1 LKGQSPSEDLTRLPL
16 DKLKHIEHKIR
27 SMGSH
32 SKNLLTYL
40 PYCLVPLL
48 LLAALN
54 YWNGLRTVD
63 STLSA
68 LAQSHL
74 NSLAGEIDR
83 RLQTEKHELSRAA
96 LAKQLQDITSEGQD
110 ASPVS
115 LSNASPDAPA
125 ISSDLKFILASV
137 LKGRGHCFRLTV
149 FDQVRRPV
157 IQIERQENARGPDTF
172 TTSPGDPSLAP
183 SFTTP
188 VKREVLASVS
198 GTTLKYVVPIVGGDT
213 NQRAGALVSEVNL
226 DQLIAEASNALNY
239 NPTQH
244 TFVTVIDPSSRIIY
258 HTNRDIEG
266 KLVSSALPEFLPIA
280 ESLARGN
287 SGLNRFS
294 AANKNEFLTAFSPLP
309 QWNIGLAVGYDRS
322 ALASKAHI
330 WGIGGLLVALISG
343 FLSALLIS
351 HRVQKKSLGIER
363 VEEGLTAIAKGE
375 LDRRIELKSSD
386 DARIIADSINV
397 VTERLRAQIAREEET
412 RQFQSFVRL
421 SAMLT
426 HDLKNA
432 IEALSLIVGNM
443 ERHFDNEQFRRD
455 ALRSLTSATDKLK
468 GIVIR
473 LSRPLSS
480 LSGEHPRPMSVDL
493 VPILKRVAA
502 MTAEPVREKHDVELK
517 LPRSLFVYTDPER
530 IENVV
535 ENLILNALEAMADKH
550 GKLTIEAGLTSRGA
564 ATFSVSD
571 TGPGMS
577 KTFIEKRLFRPF
589 STTKKHGVG
598 LGLYTCREVV
608 EASAGLIEVDSVEG
622 SGTTFRVVLPSAS
635 HDSRN

>member
-1 LKGQSPSEDLTRLPL
+1 MSF
-16 DKLKHIEHKIR
+16 
-27 SMGSH
+27 H
-32 SKNLLTYL
+32 SKNFLTYL

-48 LLAALN
+48 LLGALN
-54 YWNGLRTVD
+54 YWNGLRSVD
-63 STLSA
+63 TTLSA
-68 LAQSHL
+68 QAQGHL
-74 NSLAGEIDR
+74 NALAGEIDR
-83 RLQTEKHELSRAA
+83 RLGIEKVDLSRAA
-96 LAKQLQDITSEGQD
+96 LAKQLQDFMSTRHDGV
-110 ASPVS
+110 PVGLS
-115 LSNASPDAPA
+115 DGSSNAPSMPPD
-125 ISSDLKFILASV
+125 LQLLLTSV

-157 IQIERQENARGPDTF
+157 AHIERQENARGPDTF
-172 TTSPGDPSLAP
+172 TTTGGDQSLAP
-183 SFTTP
+183 QSTTP
-188 VKREVLASVS
+188 AKREVLVSVN
-198 GTTLKYVVPIVGGDT
+198 GNTLTYVVPIITGDT
-213 NQRAGALVSEVNL
+213 NQSAGALVSDLNL
-226 DQLIAEASNALNY
+226 DQLIAESSNALNS

-244 TFVTVIDPSSRIIY
+244 TFITVIDPSSRIVY
-258 HTNRDIEG
+258 HSNKDIEG

-280 ESLARGN
+280 EGLGRGT
-287 SGLNRFS
+287 SGLDRFS
-294 AANKNEFLTAFSPLP
+294 AANSKEFLTAFSPLP
-309 QWNIGLAVGYDRS
+309 QWNMGLAVGYDRS
-322 ALASKAHI
+322 ALASKAHL
-330 WGIGGLLVALISG
+330 WGIVGVLLALVGGFA
-343 FLSALLIS
+343 SALFIS

-363 VEEGLTAIAKGE
+363 VEEGLTAIAKGQ

-386 DARIIADSINV
+386 DARTIADSINV

-455 ALRSLTSATDKLK
+455 ALKSLTSATDKLK

-480 LSGEHPRPMSVDL
+480 LSGEHPRPTSVDL
-493 VPILKRVAA
+493 VPILKRVAS
-502 MTAEPVREKHDVELK
+502 MTAEPVREKHQIELK
-517 LPRSLFVYTDPER
+517 LPRNLFVYTDPER
-530 IENVV
+530 IEKVV
-535 ENLILNALEAMADKH
+535 ENLILNALEAMADKS
-550 GKLTIEAGLTSRGA
+550 GKLTIEAGLTARGA

-571 TGPGMS
+571 TGTGMS
-577 KTFIEKRLFRPF
+577 KTFIENRLFRPF

>member
-1 LKGQSPSEDLTRLPL
+1 MT
-16 DKLKHIEHKIR
+16 
-27 SMGSH
+27 SH

-54 YWNGLRTVD
+54 YWNGLRSVD
-63 STLSA
+63 TTLSA
-68 LAQSHL
+68 QAQSHL

-83 RLQTEKHELSRAA
+83 RLQIEKLDLSRAA
-96 LAKQLQDITSEGQD
+96 LAKQLQDVVAARHEGV
-110 ASPVS
+110 PVT
-115 LSNASPDAPA
+115 LSNG
-125 ISSDLKFILASV
+125 SSDTPSIPADLQLILTSV
-137 LKGRGHCFRLTV
+137 LKGRGHCFRLAV
-149 FDQVRRPV
+149 FDQARRPV
-157 IQIERQENARGPDTF
+157 VQIERHENARGPDTF
-172 TTSPGDPSLAP
+172 TTTAGDPSLAP
-183 SFTTP
+183 SSTTP
-188 VKREVLASVS
+188 LKREVLVSIS
-198 GTTLKYVVPIVGGDT
+198 GTTLKYVVPIIVADT
-213 NQRAGALVSEVNL
+213 NQKAGMLVSEVNL
-226 DQLIAEASNALNY
+226 DHLILEVSNALNS
-239 NPTQH
+239 NSTQH
-244 TFVTVIDPSSRIIY
+244 TFITVIDPSSRIIY
-258 HTNRDIEG
+258 HTTRDMEG
-266 KLVSSALPEFLPIA
+266 RMVSSALPEFLPIS
-280 ESLARGN
+280 EPLARGDA
-287 SGLNRFS
+287 GLARFS
-294 AANKNEFLTAFSPLP
+294 SANRKDFLTAFSPLP
-309 QWNIGLAVGYDRS
+309 QWNMGLAVGYDRS
-322 ALASKAHI
+322 VLAGKAHL
-330 WGIGGLLVALISG
+330 WGMIGVLLALIGGFA
-343 FLSALLIS
+343 SAFLIS
-351 HRVQKKSLGIER
+351 HHVQKKSLGIER

-412 RQFQSFVRL
+412 RQFQSFVRI

-480 LSGEHPRPMSVDL
+480 LSGEHPRPASVDL
-493 VPILKRVAA
+493 VLILKRVVA
-502 MTAEPVREKHDVELK
+502 MTAEPVREKHEIVLK
-517 LPRSLFVYTDPER
+517 LPRNLFVYTDPER
-530 IENVV
+530 IEKVV
-535 ENLILNALEAMADKH
+535 ENLILNALEAMADKS
-550 GKLTIEAGLTSRGA
+550 GKLTIEAGLTARGA

-577 KTFIEKRLFRPF
+577 KTFIENRLFRPF

>member
-1 LKGQSPSEDLTRLPL
+1 M
-16 DKLKHIEHKIR
+16 I
-27 SMGSH
+27 SH
-32 SKNLLTYL
+32 SKSFLTYL
-40 PYCLVPLL
+40 AYCLAPLL

-54 YWNGLRTVD
+54 YWNGLRIVD
-63 STLSA
+63 TTLSA
-68 LAQSHL
+68 QAQSRL
-74 NSLAGEIDR
+74 NSLSGEIDR
-83 RLQTEKHELSRAA
+83 RLQLERLDLSRTAQSR
-96 LAKQLQDITSEGQD
+96 QLLDVMSAGQ
-110 ASPVS
+110 AGTPVS
-115 LSNASPDAPA
+115 IPADSASVP
-125 ISSDLKFILASV
+125 SDLKLMLISV
-137 LKGRGHCFRLTV
+137 LKGKGHCFRLAV
-149 FDQVRRPV
+149 FDEARRSLVQVDRL
-157 IQIERQENARGPDTF
+157 ENARGPDTF
-172 TTSPGDPSLAP
+172 STTTGDPSLAP
-183 SFTTP
+183 SPSVFA
-188 VKREVLASVS
+188 KREVQANIN
-198 GTTLKYVVPIVGGDT
+198 GTNLRFVVPIVASDRKAGSIVGD
-213 NQRAGALVSEVNL
+213 LNL
-226 DQLIAEASNALNY
+226 DQLLAEASNVLNSDSA
-239 NPTQH
+239 QH
-244 TFVTVIDPSSRIIY
+244 TFVAAVDPASRIVY
-258 HTNRDIEG
+258 HANKDIEG

-280 ESLARGN
+280 EPLARGN
-287 SGLNRFS
+287 AGLDRFS
-294 AANKNEFLTAFSPLP
+294 ANNKEFLTAFSPLP
-309 QWNIGLAVGYDRS
+309 QWNLGLAVGYDRS
-322 ALASKAHI
+322 ALASKAHL
-330 WGIGGLLVALISG
+330 WGLLGVLLALVG
-343 FLSALLIS
+343 GCASALLIS
-351 HRVQKKSLGIER
+351 HRVQQKSLGIER

-386 DARIIADSINV
+386 DARIIADNINV

-468 GIVIR
+468 GIVTR

-480 LSGEHPRPMSVDL
+480 LSGEHPRPKSLDL

-502 MTAEPVREKHDVELK
+502 MMAEPLSEKHQLEFK
-517 LPRSLFVYTDPER
+517 LPRTLFVYTDPER
-530 IENVV
+530 IEKVV
-535 ENLILNALEAMADKH
+535 ENLILNALEAMADKS
-550 GKLTIEAGLTSRGA
+550 GKLTIEAGLTDRGA

-577 KTFIEKRLFRPF
+577 KSFIETRLFRPF

>member
-1 LKGQSPSEDLTRLPL
+1 MS
-16 DKLKHIEHKIR
+16 
-27 SMGSH
+27 SH

-54 YWNGLRTVD
+54 YWNGLRSVD
-63 STLSA
+63 TTLSA
-68 LAQSHL
+68 QAQSHL
-74 NSLAGEIDR
+74 NSLAGEINR
-83 RLQTEKHELSRAA
+83 RLEIERLDLSRAA
-96 LAKQLQDITSEGQD
+96 LAKQLQDVVAARREGVPI
-110 ASPVS
+110 A
-115 LSNASPDAPA
+115 LSNGSSDAPSIPA
-125 ISSDLKFILASV
+125 DLQLILTSV
-137 LKGRGHCFRLTV
+137 LKGRGHCFRLAV

-172 TTSPGDPSLAP
+172 TTTAGDLSLAP
-183 SFTTP
+183 SSTTP
-188 VKREVLASVS
+188 LKREVLVS
-198 GTTLKYVVPIVGGDT
+198 INGTMLKYVVPIVGADT
-213 NQRAGALVSEVNL
+213 NQKAGALVSEVNL
-226 DQLIAEASNALNY
+226 DHLILEVSNALNA
-239 NPTQH
+239 NSTQH
-244 TFVTVIDPSSRIIY
+244 TFITVIDPSSRIIY
-258 HTNRDIEG
+258 HTNRDMEG

-280 ESLARGN
+280 EPLARGDA
-287 SGLNRFS
+287 GLDRFS
-294 AANKNEFLTAFSPLP
+294 AASRKDFLTAFSPLP
-309 QWNIGLAVGYDRS
+309 QWNMGLAVGYDRS
-322 ALASKAHI
+322 ALASKAHL
-330 WGIGGLLVALISG
+330 WGMMGVLLALIGGFA
-343 FLSALLIS
+343 SAFLIS
-351 HRVQKKSLGIER
+351 HRVHKKSLGIER

-386 DARIIADSINV
+386 DARTIADSINV
-397 VTERLRAQIAREEET
+397 VTERLRAQIGREEET

-480 LSGEHPRPMSVDL
+480 LSGEHPRPTSVDL
-493 VPILKRVAA
+493 VPILKRVVA
-502 MTAEPVREKHDVELK
+502 MTAEPVREKHEIVLK
-517 LPRSLFVYTDPER
+517 LPRNLFVYTDPER
-530 IENVV
+530 IEKVV
-535 ENLILNALEAMADKH
+535 ENLILNALEAMADKS
-550 GKLTIEAGLTSRGA
+550 GKLTIEAGLTARGA

-571 TGPGMS
+571 TGLGMS
-577 KTFIEKRLFRPF
+577 KTFIENRLFRPF
-589 STTKKHGVG
+589 STTKKHGIG